1 MLNSFSPAQ
10 LISKILKLQN
20 GIYDTEVGKKIVLN
34 DNYLNEFSDSEK
46 SVKLVFDHINFRF
59 LSISQNVESL
69 SGHSV
74 QAFKE
79 FNMLY
84 VLNLF
89 TFDHC
94 DFIYVWLKWI
104 IKLHQKFGKEKH
116 FRESEA
122 GLKIN
127 SARVSLKQSI
137 CGVKLKHK
145 DGHVIR
151 IMLRHYP
158 LETMENG
165 IATVAAITI
174 DDISHLMKSD
184 FYWGRIERVTEDN
197 EIYHIKSSDTEDKL
211 GDIFSN
217 REKDILRMLA
227 QGKESKEIAAIT
239 FISSHTVDNHR
250 RNMINKIG
258 VRDTTGLVQICRMM
272 GVI

>member
-10 LISKILKLQN
+10 LINKILKLQN
-20 GIYDTEVGKKIVLN
+20 GIYDSEMGKKIVLN

-46 SVKLVFDHINFRF
+46 SVKLVFDHINFKV
-59 LSISQNVESL
+59 LSISQNVKSL
-69 SGHSV
+69 SGHSIE
-74 QAFKE
+74 AFKK

-89 TFDHC
+89 TLDHY
-94 DFIYVWLKWI
+94 DFIHVWLKWI
-104 IKLHQKFGKEKH
+104 IKLHQKFGDQALSVEYNT
-116 FRESEA
+116 
-122 GLKIN
+122 GLKIDLADI
-127 SARVSLKQSI
+127 SIKQSI

-145 DGHVIR
+145 DGHILRV
-151 IMLRHYP
+151 MLRHYP
-158 LETMENG
+158 LEKMENG

-184 FYWGRIERVTEDN
+184 FYWGRIERGTEEK
-197 EIYHIKSSDTEDKL
+197 EIYHIKSTYPEDKL

-217 REKDILRMLA
+217 REIDILRMLA

-258 VRDTTGLVQICRMM
+258 VRDTTGLIQICRMM